1 MWGIL
6 HVRTAPYMYIVVEW
20 RMNEK
25 MIALCCA
32 ETLTDKQVN
41 DWSSIQRDA
50 KEYRSKE
57 RCAIAW
63 QCLMVTY
70 KLLMMRG

>member
-6 HVRTAPYMYIVVEW
+6 RTVVEW

-32 ETLTDKQVN
+32 ETLTDNQVN

-50 KEYRSKE
+50 KEYRSKD

-63 QCLMVTY
+63 QCLIVTY
-70 KLLMMRG
+70 KLLMLMRGPDVMMIE

>member
-1 MWGIL
+1 MWGL
-6 HVRTAPYMYIVVEW
+6 PRTVVHVER

-32 ETLTDKQVN
+32 ETMTDNQVN
-41 DWSSIQRDA
+41 DWPSIQRDA

-70 KLLMMRG
+70 KLLMMMRG